1 MSSLSCIV
9 KYSKSLK
16 IKSTQKN
23 IHSQY
28 MKADHVDVIED
39 LDFKDNQKQTCV
51 LVLTK
56 TSLDVLH
63 LSLVL
68 YDSRSNQCSWVR
80 WREREII
87 QTATK
92 DMLTLN
98 SADETDKS
106 DNTTVSV
113 AYNEPLQIQ
122 LRSLTLMWLWWHH
135 GKHVHHL

>member
-68 YDSRSNQCSWVR
+68 YDSRSNQCS
-80 WREREII
+80 
-87 QTATK
+87 
-92 DMLTLN
+92 
-98 SADETDKS
+98 
-106 DNTTVSV
+106 
-113 AYNEPLQIQ
+113 
-122 LRSLTLMWLWWHH
+122 
-135 GKHVHHL
+135 